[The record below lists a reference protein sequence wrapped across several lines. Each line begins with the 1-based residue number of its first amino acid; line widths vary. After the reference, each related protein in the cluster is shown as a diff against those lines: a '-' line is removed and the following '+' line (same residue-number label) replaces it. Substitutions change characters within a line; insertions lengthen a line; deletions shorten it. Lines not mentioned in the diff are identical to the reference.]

1 MLIILILTLII
12 IFLKHL
18 VFHLVNV
25 VFQLETLDFDQK
37 NRLLGFPHIEFLILG
52 TSSEIPGILI

>member
-25 VFQLETLDFDQK
+25 VFQLETL
-37 NRLLGFPHIEFLILG
+37 GFPHIEFLILG